1 MKQIKLSITETY
13 VAHWSWWQGVREILQ
28 NAVDTKN
35 YDIEFGEN
43 NIKVISRGGKIPVSA
58 LLLGKTTKAS
68 DKSSIGKFGEGM
80 KLGFLV
86 LKRLGAGIVVNNEG
100 DLWSPEMVYD
110 EMFEENVL
118 AVNIEEGCLIATA
131 ETVEIGINNIPAE
144 VIEEIKSKFAP
155 AQNRKVVIEN
165 HRGKAYSKEGNHRNC
180 RLFVKGIFVTE
191 VPGKFKFDY
200 DFMPEAFVLD
210 RDRDTANTFEVKFEA
225 ANLIT
230 QSDDI
235 MLLAELAMEN
245 FDDLTE
251 FRGQFAKR
259 RQRSRGL
266 SYEDDY
272 DEDENPLAEK
282 AAELFEKKHGR
293 DAFPISQ
300 VWDAA
305 KKRVVTLQ
313 VIKAGFVPVEVNAA
327 LFSMIEDEYKIE
339 ENLEHFL
346 DFDALEF
353 LEKFLHKHR
362 RKMYS
367 KAIRELENT
376 IEILKAV
383 KGG

>member
-1 MKQIKLSITETY
+1 MKQVKLSITETY

-28 NAVDTKN
+28 NAVDTKD
-35 YDIEFGEN
+35 YDIIFGEDN
-43 NIKVISRGGKIPVSA
+43 LRVISRGGKIPMNA
-58 LLLGKTTKAS
+58 LLLGKTTKSS
-68 DKSSIGKFGEGM
+68 DDTTIGKFGEGM

-86 LKRLGAGIVVNNEG
+86 LKRLGAGVVVNNEG

-110 EMFEENVL
+110 ELFEEHVL
-118 AVNIEEGCLIATA
+118 AVNIEEGCLIATPN
-131 ETVEIGINNIPAE
+131 TVEIGINNIPAE

-155 AQNRKVVIEN
+155 CQNRKVVIEN
-165 HRGKAYSKEGNHRNC
+165 ARGKAYAKDGYHRNC

-200 DFMPEAFVLD
+200 DFMPQAFVLD
-210 RDRDTANTFEVKFEA
+210 RDRDTASTFEVKYEA
-225 ANLIT
+225 ANLIRL
-230 QSDDI
+230 SDDI

-245 FDDLTE
+245 FDDLVE

-259 RQRSRGL
+259 RPRNSGL
-266 SYEDDY
+266 SYDEDY
-272 DEDENPLAEK
+272 DEDSNPLAEK

-305 KKRVVTLQ
+305 KKRVVIHQ
-313 VIKAGFVPVEVNAA
+313 VIKAGLVPVEVNSA
-327 LFSMIEDEYKIE
+327 LFSMIEDEYRIE

-346 DFDALEF
+346 DFDALDF

-367 KAIRELENT
+367 KAIRELTDT
-376 IEILKAV
+376 IEVLKAV
-383 KGG
+383 KG